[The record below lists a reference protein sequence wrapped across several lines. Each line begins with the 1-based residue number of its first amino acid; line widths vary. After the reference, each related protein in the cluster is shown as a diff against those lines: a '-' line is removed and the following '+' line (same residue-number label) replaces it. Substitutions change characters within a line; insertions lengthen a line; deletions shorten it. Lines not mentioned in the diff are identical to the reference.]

1 MGKGGEGRVSYTL
14 VSQVKYNLKGKDQFA
29 KKNVIISSLIRLEEK
44 KENLKEKNSTFSQM
58 IMPELLCNIKML

>member
-1 MGKGGEGRVSYTL
+1 MGEGGEGRVSYTL
-14 VSQVKYNLKGKDQFA
+14 VSQVKYNLKGNDQFA
-29 KKNVIISSLIRLEEK
+29 KKNAIISSLIRLEEK